1 MPTAQLFV
9 RPEPLGLDI
18 MLVGPDINWKVKA
31 QITAEVENDEG
42 KKPKEE
48 RNDDSELPALI
59 PI

>member
-1 MPTAQLFV
+1 MPTAKLFV

-31 QITAEVENDEG
+31 QIASENETEPDE
-42 KKPKEE
+42 PKEE
-48 RNDDSELPALI
+48 PMNDDDLPELV